1 MTVNETFD
9 VFEKRLKKLAGP
21 GVCPGLARLSKLLSL
36 VDNPERKFN
45 VVHVVGTNG
54 KGSTSATLSSILM
67 HAGYKVATYT
77 SPHLISFGERLSIN
91 NEKVFVSNWMTYLDK
106 IEKIIKLNKS
116 LTENPP
122 TYFEIITAIAFLI
135 IAEEKVDIAVV
146 EAGLG
151 GRLDATNIL
160 KNVLLT
166 LVVSIGIDH
175 TEYLGHS
182 LSKIAAEK
190 FAVMRKNT
198 LTIFQGGN
206 DEINQQFLEVAKKSL
221 SIGKILDELCVY
233 ETLSVTNKGTD
244 FHVTFNELKH
254 TYHTPLIGFHQTRNA
269 TLALMGA
276 EILKKKFQNINQL
289 ALHDG
294 ICATSCPGRFE
305 IVRESPLLIL
315 DGAHNPHAMEMFVK
329 TVKQIFNNKK
339 IFIILAMMDDKD
351 VKKSLL
357 ILSKLNSIV
366 ICTEIPKMRRSMK
379 ADALFKLAQE
389 VGIKA
394 LAAYRNPMD
403 AIKYSLLNSEII
415 ISCGSLFLVGY
426 IKKQMILDKYKIE
439 NNKK

>member
-1 MTVNETFD
+1 MTDTGIFD
-9 VFEKRLKKLAGP
+9 VFEERLKKLAGP
-21 GVCPGLARLSKLLSL
+21 GICPGLARLSKLLSFL
-36 VDNPERKFN
+36 DNPERKFN

-54 KGSTSATLSSILM
+54 KGSTSATLSSILI

-77 SPHLISFGERLSIN
+77 SPHLVSFDERLSIN
-91 NEKVFVSNWMTYLDK
+91 NEKIFVSKWITCLNK
-106 IEKIIKLNKS
+106 IEKTIKLNKS

-166 LVVSIGIDH
+166 LIVSIGIDH

-182 LSKIAAEK
+182 LSEIAAEK
-190 FAVMRKNT
+190 FAVMRKHT
-198 LTIFQGGN
+198 PTVFQGGN
-206 DEINQQFLEVAKKSL
+206 EEINQQFLEVAKKSR
-221 SIGKILDELCVY
+221 SIGKILNELCIY
-233 ETLSVTNKGTD
+233 ETLSVTSKGTD
-244 FHVTFNELKH
+244 FRVTFNEQKY
-254 TYHTPLIGFHQTRNA
+254 TYHTPLIGAHQTRNA

-276 EILKKKFQNINQL
+276 EILKRKFQNIKQSVL
-289 ALHDG
+289 YDG
-294 ICATSCPGRFE
+294 ISTTSCPGRFE

-329 TVKQIFNNKK
+329 TVKQIFKNKQ
-339 IFIILAMMDDKD
+339 IFIILAIMEDKD
-351 VKKSLL
+351 VKKSLS
-357 ILSKLNSIV
+357 ILSKLNSTV
-366 ICTEIPKMRRSMK
+366 VCTEIPNMPRSMK

-394 LAAYRNPMD
+394 LTVYRNPMD
-403 AIKYSLLNSEII
+403 AIKYSLSNSEIT
-415 ISCGSLFLVGY
+415 ISCGSLYLVGY
-426 IKKQMILDKYKIE
+426 IKKQLIYEK
-439 NNKK
+439 